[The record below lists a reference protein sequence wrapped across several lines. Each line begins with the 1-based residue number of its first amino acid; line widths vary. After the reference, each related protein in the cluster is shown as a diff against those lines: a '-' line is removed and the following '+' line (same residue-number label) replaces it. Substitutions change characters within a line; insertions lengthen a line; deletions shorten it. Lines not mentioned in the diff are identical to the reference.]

1 LAGRPP
7 QPPFP
12 EQQIT
17 RVSASAGSYQV
28 QIGAYGSIADAQR
41 ALNSVQDRAKRLLA
55 GVPSVTQPATANG
68 RQIFRARFAGFDAD
82 RAASTCTELR
92 RKGVD
97 CFVMAGQ

>member
-1 LAGRPP
+1 
-7 QPPFP
+7 
-12 EQQIT
+12 
-17 RVSASAGSYQV
+17 V
-28 QIGAYGSIADAQR
+28 
-41 ALNSVQDRAKRLLA
+41 
-55 GVPSVTQPATANG
+55 NG